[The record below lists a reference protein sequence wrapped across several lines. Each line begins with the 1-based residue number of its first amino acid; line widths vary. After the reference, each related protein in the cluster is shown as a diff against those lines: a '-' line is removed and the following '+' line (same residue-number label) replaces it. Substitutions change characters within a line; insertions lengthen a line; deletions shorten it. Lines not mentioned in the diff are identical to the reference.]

1 MTDDDLLEPVCMASI
16 LRLSDGSVVFANCDV
31 LEHELTKSE
40 RVAHDRKRLTVKR
53 STDDCETWSA
63 SRVIEPGPSYS
74 DMAQTPDGVV
84 HCIHE
89 DQMVERQNDSKY
101 VSVSSFDVDWILGS

>member
-1 MTDDDLLEPVCMASI
+1 
-16 LRLSDGSVVFANCDV
+16 
-31 LEHELTKSE
+31 
-40 RVAHDRKRLTVKR
+40 
-53 STDDCETWSA
+53 
-63 SRVIEPGPSYS
+63 
-74 DMAQTPDGVV
+74 MAQTPDGVV